1 MREAPDEVSMTF
13 SEPLDPS
20 SHLEVTD
27 QCGRVVSGD
36 TEVAFDEM
44 STELTLKPKGHYT
57 VDWTATGLAGAS
69 GTNEGS
75 FAFHVYQGDSCDP
88 DRGGKGNHNHNNGG
102 PKNNNN
108 HHGGNNKHRGGH
120 GNGPGGDHN
129 DDHSSTAHSS
139 TEHSSETHSTTDQ
152 GDHSGAAGHKDRS
165 RHGDHRKG
173 KGSGHGKHEGRAEER
188 GNEQSD
194 PDGRSVG
201 GKTTGPTQN
210 DALNLLLVLLLP
222 ALLGT
227 TGGAVLRARTA

>member
-1 MREAPDEVSMTF
+1 MTF

-36 TEVAFDEM
+36 TEVAVDEM
-44 STELTLKPKGHYT
+44 STNLTRKPKGHYT

-69 GTNEGS
+69 GTSEGS
-75 FAFHVYQGDSCDP
+75 FAFHVYQGEPCDP
-88 DRGGKGNHNHNNGG
+88 DRGKGNHNHHNNEG

-108 HHGGNNKHRGGH
+108 HHGGNKKHRGGH

-129 DDHSSTAHSS
+129 GSPGNEDHSSTTHSS
-139 TEHSSETHSTTDQ
+139 TEHTSDTHAGSGE
-152 GDHSGAAGHKDRS
+152 GDHSGAGGHQGRS
-165 RHGDHRKG
+165 RHGDHGKG
-173 KGSGHGKHEGRAEER
+173 KGSGHDKHQGRAGER
-188 GNEQSD
+188 PNKQSD
-194 PDGRSVG
+194 PDGRSVAD
-201 GKTTGPTQN
+201 KPTGATDN

-227 TGGAVLRARTA
+227 TGGVVLRARIA